1 MKYYYVVHCCCWG
14 KGKGKLEGKKGDDY
28 CQWTFAFCG
37 WSLSRRE
44 TFVHS
49 GELFPF
55 PILLVFSFLA
65 VATRQRVRVIPLW
78 LCVFYTVWMS
88 LLLRTAQQSRALT
101 YFYLISIPFCFNAS
115 NLKNPAFNAA
125 IAFYNLIVQNGEYQ
139 S

>member
-1 MKYYYVVHCCCWG
+1 MSSTAAA
-14 KGKGKLEGKKGDDY
+14 GKKEKGNLTGKKETIIVNGRSLFVVGHYHDARLSCPGD
-28 CQWTFAFCG
+28 
-37 WSLSRRE
+37 
-44 TFVHS
+44 S

-101 YFYLISIPFCFNAS
+101 YFFLISIPFCFNPS
-115 NLKNPAFNAA
+115 HLKIPH
-125 IAFYNLIVQNGEYQ
+125 LILQLPFII
-139 S
+139 